1 LHSPCISAETHG
13 VVHQARKLKIVS
25 AIFLCILFTEE
36 DAAAFTGW
44 SDALLP
50 TLNAKGSLSKVQ
62 GNKVSCGNDFK

>member
-1 LHSPCISAETHG
+1 MHLCRDPRSRSSSAQVKDRSG
-13 VVHQARKLKIVS
+13 D
-25 AIFLCILFTEE
+25 FLCILFTEE

-50 TLNAKGSLSKVQ
+50 ALNARGSLSKVQ